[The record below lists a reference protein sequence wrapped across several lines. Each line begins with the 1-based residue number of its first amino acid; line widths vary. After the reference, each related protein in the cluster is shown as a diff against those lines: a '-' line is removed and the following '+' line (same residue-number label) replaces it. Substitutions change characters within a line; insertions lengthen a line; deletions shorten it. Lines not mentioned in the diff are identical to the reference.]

1 MLIVFAEKSS
11 VLLKYLKLLLYN
23 KVYAIFC
30 LLLRLK
36 RTRIREICRRCLLLK
51 KHNETIYS
59 TILVDYLNIIYYF
72 CTEQINVCLWR

>member
-1 MLIVFAEKSS
+1 MMESTWFVLLLRKRLKTQEIVIVFTLKPP

-36 RTRIREICRRCLLLK
+36 RTNIEILCK
-51 KHNETIYS
+51 KT
-59 TILVDYLNIIYYF
+59 
-72 CTEQINVCLWR
+72 W

>member
-1 MLIVFAEKSS
+1 MLIVFAGKPS

-36 RTRIREICRRCLLLK
+36 KQELERFAEDVYC
-51 KHNETIYS
+51 
-59 TILVDYLNIIYYF
+59 
-72 CTEQINVCLWR
+72 